1 MATFAPGDEVNML
14 STISEYYQTLTTS
27 TIFEEWKPLGLVSGI
42 NHLGM
47 VNTAPLKEFVKKFFG
62 EHSYDYK
69 RKVAFGG
76 VNAANGNY
84 EVFNETLSDE
94 DKINGIMTSSAI
106 PFVFPSQHWTFNNE
120 DLIGIDGG
128 SVWNLN
134 LVSAIQRCKEIVD
147 DESKITVDVIDC
159 FTYKAPDYT
168 DEARKN
174 TIENYLR
181 YLELKSYNEGGAA
194 DVAEVMA
201 AFPKVNFRHYVAPSQ
216 SLSLASVLDGTN
228 STCTWPM

>member
-1 MATFAPGDEVNML
+1 MATFSPGDEVRML
-14 STISEYYQTLTTS
+14 STISEYYQTLTTG
-27 TIFEEWKPLGLVSGI
+27 TIFEQWKPLGLVSGI

-62 EHSYDYK
+62 EHGYGLK

-120 DLIGIDGG
+120 AFIGIDGG

-147 DESKITVDVIDC
+147 DESKITIDVIDC
-159 FTYKAPDYT
+159 LTYKSPDYT

-174 TIENYLR
+174 TIENFLR
-181 YLELKSYNEGGAA
+181 Y
-194 DVAEVMA
+194 
-201 AFPKVNFRHYVAPSQ
+201 
-216 SLSLASVLDGTN
+216 
-228 STCTWPM
+228 